1 METLLVVGIV
11 IVVLGFVVAVVQ
23 FASRPPKEAEPWDDR
38 ADAEDYEDDWDDDYR
53 DDYRDD

>member
-53 DDYRDD
+53 DD